1 MEIHNLL
8 PFGAKALESMN
19 NTGFLTVWEGSV
31 RSMKTVT
38 SLKAFIDYV
47 LSYPVNNSRF
57 IMTGATQGSLY
68 RNCIENEFG
77 IIALSGGLFAEKVDK
92 NNAKY
97 LQLLGTQKKVYYF
110 GGDNV
115 ASYKPIRGATYA
127 GWYADEINNH
137 HKNTI
142 IECFNRTA
150 VSLDRRNF
158 WTLNPDAPSHWIYT
172 DFIDKFLA
180 DKIPGY
186 RWFHFTLD
194 DNPAIT
200 AERKVE
206 LERQYTGVFYQRYI
220 LGRRVRAEGS
230 IYTSFDRDKH
240 IIRENPNDVLFAI
253 IGADIGGNKSAT
265 SYVVTGFFW
274 KDGKLAI
281 AALDELYDK
290 ENISTEHILKNF
302 KVFAEKQKA
311 LYTIQ
316 DGYVDSAEQLILKS
330 MRNIGV
336 LNVHGSKKIK
346 IVDRIR
352 LLDYL
357 FACDRAFIHKRC
369 KHLIDAVENAVWDPK
384 GMKEERLDDGTSNV
398 DSLDSFEYSFEGKYR
413 ELMV

>member
-1 MEIHNLL
+1 MKLL
-8 PFGAKALESMN
+8 EFNQKVKDSIEQ
-19 NTGFLTVWEGSV
+19 TGFLNVWEGAV
-31 RSMKTVT
+31 RSSKTSA
-38 SLKAFIDYV
+38 SLLAWA
-47 LSYPVNNSRF
+47 SYI
-57 IMTGATQGSLY
+57 IMSPERVFLMSGATMGSIS
-68 RNCIENEFG
+68 RNCIVGDFG
-77 IIALSGGLFAEKVDK
+77 FVSLTGAKQKTDTDGSKYIQLFD
-92 NNAKY
+92 N
-97 LQLLGTQKKVYYF
+97 LIYYV
-110 GGDNV
+110 GGDNIR
-115 ASYKPIRGATYA
+115 SFQKIRGMTIG
-127 GWYADEINNH
+127 GWYADEINLH
-137 HKNTI
+137 HQDFI
-142 IECFNRTA
+142 VEAFNR
-150 VSLDRRNF
+150 SLASTDRKNF
-158 WTLNPDAPSHWIYT
+158 WTLNPDVPSHPIYERYL
-172 DFIDKFLA
+172 DKFLA
-180 DKIPGY
+180 DNLPGY
-186 RWFHFTLD
+186 HYHHFTLD

-200 AERKVE
+200 AERKEE

-220 LGRRVRAEGS
+220 LGRRVRAEGA
-230 IYTSFDRDKH
+230 IYTSFDRDRH
-240 IIRENPNDVLFAI
+240 IIRENPKDVLFAI

-290 ENISTEHILKNF
+290 ENVSTEHILKNF

-369 KHLIDAVENAVWDPK
+369 KHLIDAIENAVWDPK